1 MSHERQRR
9 LMELLEGALE
19 LPESERFEFLEAQ
32 CDDEKLRDEVYGL
45 LETRADDSSGPLGRP
60 AFDLRADVDESARAN
75 SEIGPYR
82 IVRLLERG
90 GMGSVYLAER
100 ADFEKQV
107 ALKVIRRGLDLDD
120 LLVRRFHNERQILA
134 RLEHPHIARLHDG
147 GTTDDQLPYFVMEY
161 VEGEPIDRYCK
172 HRNLSVDEILS
183 LFRKVCRAVQ
193 FAHQNLIVHRDL
205 KPGNILIGEDGEPK
219 LLDFGIAKLL
229 DQDLADQ
236 TVVTGTREGLMTP
249 RYASP
254 EQITGDAIT
263 TASDIYSLG
272 VLLFELL
279 AGVGPYRLE
288 TSRGDELA
296 RAVCDQPAER
306 PSTAVRRRK
315 EQADS
320 SPEEDRHLIRRLR
333 GDLDEIVLKALRK
346 RPDERYGSVRELEE
360 DLRRHLEGL
369 PVEASTGAWTYRARK
384 FVRRH
389 WLGVAVVASY
399 LVLVSAFGVA
409 SLVLLNQAESAEEQ
423 TETITKFLVEL
434 LYPAREAGAS
444 TTEEKI
450 RRFAEE
456 QGFEWIVD
464 SDIDPGSKVGLL
476 KFLGKLHLDANQLD
490 DAELVFRKAVPI
502 ADAHYGPD
510 HDETLTCKSNLASV
524 DFHRGDFKDYREQL
538 EQILATRL
546 KMGHKKADIWTLRN
560 NIASSWMIQG
570 EFSKAE
576 TEYEAVLE
584 ERRLRYERNPDLQ
597 HYLARSHQRLGSL
610 YRTWGKP
617 DRARFHA
624 ERALEFRGS
633 KSSPER
639 ASTLDLIGR
648 IEMDDGYFEESEKL
662 LKQALNMR
670 LGIRGLPSVSRSY
683 LHLSELSLLKG
694 DHKGARDYF
703 DKAQEHKPH
712 SEQPWERARLNS
724 LEGALEAAEGR
735 CDEALPKLADA
746 FDRLEK
752 IRGSEALVTLKA
764 KERLEKCSAAQAS
777 VEP

>member
-19 LPESERFEFLEAQ
+19 VPESERFEFLEAQ

-45 LETRADDSSGPLGRP
+45 LETRTDDSSGPLGRP
-60 AFDLRADVDESARAN
+60 AFDLRADVESARAN

-82 IVRLLERG
+82 VVRLLERG

-147 GTTDDQLPYFVMEY
+147 GTTEDQLPYFVMEY
-161 VEGEPIDRYCK
+161 VEGEPIDRYCE
-172 HRNLSVDEILS
+172 HQNLSVDEILS

-229 DQDLADQ
+229 DRDLADQ

-315 EQADS
+315 DQTGA
-320 SPEEDRHLIRRLR
+320 SPEEDRRLIRRLR

-369 PVEASTGAWTYRARK
+369 PVEASTGAWSYRARK

-389 WLGVAVVASY
+389 WIGVAVVTGY
-399 LVLVSAFGVA
+399 LVLVSVFGVFSFVMLQKTRVA
-409 SLVLLNQAESAEEQ
+409 EQKAEDLV
-423 TETITKFLVEL
+423 KMLVDVL
-434 LYPAREAGAS
+434 GSSSAGATS
-444 TTEEKI
+444 SPEETTAFLKEN
-450 RRFAEE
+450 
-456 QGFEWIVD
+456 GFRLIVD
-464 SDIDPGSKVGLL
+464 SAIDPGTKVEFL
-476 KFLGKLHLDANQLD
+476 KYLGQIHLSSNELD
-490 DAELVFRKAVPI
+490 DAELVFGKCLSI
-502 ADAHYGPD
+502 AEKLYGPD
-510 HDETLTCKSNLASV
+510 HDETLTCRSNLASV
-524 DFHRGDFKDYREQL
+524 DFRLGDFGGYREKL
-538 EQILATRL
+538 KQILATRL
-546 KMGHKKADIWTLRN
+546 KMGHKEVDIWTTRN
-560 NIASSWMIQG
+560 NIASSWMMQG
-570 EFSKAE
+570 EFSKAR

-584 ERRLRYERNPDLQ
+584 ERRLEYERNPGSQ
-597 HYLARSHQRLGSL
+597 FYLARSHQRLASL

-633 KSSPER
+633 KSSPGR
-639 ASTLDLIGR
+639 ASALDLIGR
-648 IEMDDGYFEESEKL
+648 IEMDEGYLEKSEKL
-662 LKQALNMR
+662 LKQALEIR
-670 LGIRGLPSVSRSY
+670 QGIAGLPRVGRSY
-683 LHLSELSLLKG
+683 QHLSELSLLTG
-694 DHKGARDYF
+694 DLVEARAYFGKAGEYSDNYPDGA
-703 DKAQEHKPH
+703 
-712 SEQPWERARLNS
+712 WELEELAS
-724 LEGALEAAEGR
+724 LEGALLAAEGR
-735 CDEALPKLADA
+735 CDEALPMLTQA

-752 IRGSEALVTLKA
+752 IRGSKALVTLKA
-764 KERLEKCSAAQAS
+764 KERMEKCVAAEAS
-777 VEP
+777 VGG